1 MLLLKKKSMIN
12 QLIRFLSV
20 GLFNTLIGISVI
32 YMLLF
37 YGVNNYISN
46 ISGYIFGII
55 LSYFLHKY
63 YTFKSQNG
71 ITKKEIL
78 KFLFVFLI
86 SYCINIIILY
96 LSLHFFSQYLSQ
108 LLAIIGYSIVNYLL
122 NKLYTFKKIKR
133 GKNVQK

>member
-1 MLLLKKKSMIN
+1 MIN